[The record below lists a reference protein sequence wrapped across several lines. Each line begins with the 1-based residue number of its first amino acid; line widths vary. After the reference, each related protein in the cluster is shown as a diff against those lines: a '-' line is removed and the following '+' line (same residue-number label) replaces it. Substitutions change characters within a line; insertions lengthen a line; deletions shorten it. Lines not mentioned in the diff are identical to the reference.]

1 MLTTMSNTISGQ
13 TEINV
18 ITSQDY
24 FIVTDDTTAASR
36 KVSYNTIE
44 DTLFRDDVELFSDNT
59 LNLKLLQFSNNSDA
73 PDISFYKARGT
84 EASPSNVAASD
95 NLSRHIAYAYT
106 QLSEYTMAGSMGFTA
121 SDTIGN
127 ANFTLKT
134 RASSSMDTRFQVTS
148 DGEIHLLG
156 DVVMNVSASHNPG
169 DVNQLAIEA
178 TNDTTLTFKLKGS
191 DGVVRTG
198 TLSLT

>member
-1 MLTTMSNTISGQ
+1 MISTMGTISGQ

-24 FIVTDDTTAASR
+24 FIVTDDTTASSR

-59 LNLKLLQFSNNSDA
+59 LNLKLFQFSANSDA
-73 PDISFYKARGT
+73 PDISFYKSRGA
-84 EASPSNVAASD
+84 EGSPAAVTASD

-106 QLSEYTMAGSMGFTA
+106 SGAQYVMAGSMGFTA
-121 SDTIGN
+121 SDATGN
-127 ANFTLKT
+127 ANFTLKS
-134 RASSSMDTRFQVTS
+134 RVSGSNDTRLQITS
-148 DGEIHLLG
+148 DGEVHLLG

-198 TLSLT
+198 TLSLS